1 MKGISVFPVRHHSP
15 ASSLLICE
23 FIKNINPK
31 LILIEGP
38 SDANHLL
45 DILTDA
51 ETDPPVA
58 ILAYHLPSQET
69 TEPQYLMYPFAS
81 YSPEYVALKQAKIRR
96 IKAQFIDIPRT
107 YALRDH

>member
-51 ETDPPVA
+51 ETEPPVA
-58 ILAYHLPSQET
+58 ILAY
-69 TEPQYLMYPFAS
+69 YLAS
-81 YSPEYVALKQAKIRR
+81 LKYYENVTKYRKDKLWQVFYQSVK
-96 IKAQFIDIPRT
+96 KV
-107 YALRDH
+107 L